1 MKKLFLPLLVLALF
15 SACGVK
21 SSDQDASNAAD
32 TLSAAPAQAE
42 PDTLKAGLDYQIEIE
57 TSFGLMKVR
66 LFDETP
72 KHRDNFIKLAQEGFF
87 DGTLFHR
94 VIREFMIQ
102 GGDPDS
108 RNAPAG
114 MALGNG
120 GPGYTI
126 PAEFVPNFLHK
137 KGALAAARTGDAI
150 NPKKE
155 SSGSQFYIVQG
166 RPYTNDEL
174 IPMAQQKKF
183 SYTFEEMR
191 MYRTLG
197 GTPMLDRDYT
207 VFGEVVY
214 GLSVLDKIAA
224 VETDG
229 NDRPKADVTMK
240 VRYISAESITP

>member
-1 MKKLFLPLLVLALF
+1 MKKFALPLILVALL
-15 SACGVK
+15 SACGNKQAQQTSEATDSLNV
-21 SSDQDASNAAD
+21 AAV
-32 TLSAAPAQAE
+32 PAE
-42 PDTLKAGLDYQIEIE
+42 PDTLKPGIDYQIEIE
-57 TSFGLMKVR
+57 TSYGVMKIR
-66 LFDETP
+66 LYNETP
-72 KHRDNFIKLAQEGFF
+72 KHRDNFIKLAKEGYF

-114 MALGNG
+114 MQLGNG

-126 PAEFVPNFLHK
+126 PAEFLPSLLHK
-137 KGALAAARTGDAI
+137 RGVLAAARTGDAI

-166 RPYTNDEL
+166 RTYTNDEL
-174 IPMAQQKKF
+174 ISLAQQKNIT
-183 SYTFEEMR
+183 YTFEEMR

-214 GLSVLDKIAA
+214 GMAVIDMIAA

-229 NDRPKADVTMK
+229 NDRPKADVPVK
-240 VRYISAESITP
+240 VRYVAPPSETP